1 MSLAEIESGRTAG
14 PPSAGAIPPG
24 SLTPGPPASGPFP
37 FDPLA
42 SRPAPP
48 RRRFDRSLVDRARS
62 LRVTVADLLAAR
74 PEHAG
79 EIGAGA
85 KAAAAQH
92 RRETARS
99 LILDLLDREAV
110 ALMAAGQDPLPPV
123 DETTV
128 VELVLAMLF
137 GLGLLQVFID
147 DDSVENIDVNGADV
161 AFVTFASGEKTRYGP
176 IAESD
181 DELVSMIRSAAAR
194 FGLSERRFDSAQPEL
209 DLRLPDGSRLS
220 AVMAVTERP
229 VIDIR
234 RHRLAGH
241 TLDDLVEIGALDED
255 LARMLAAAVRA
266 RRNILIS
273 GAMNSGKTTLLRALA
288 AEIAPEERIVT
299 IEQALELGLDRQDDR
314 HPDCVA
320 MEARLANTEGVG
332 AIGMAQLVRRS
343 LRMNA
348 SRVIVGEVLG
358 DEVVPMLNAMSQGR
372 SGSMAT
378 IHADDSAGAFLRL
391 AAYAVQAPE
400 RLPLEATNLLIAG
413 AVHLVVHLD
422 GEDWRP
428 ERDLTDDRWAE
439 RDLTDNRWAERDLSG
454 NRRPDAQRHGF
465 RASRHVASVREVVGA
480 DGPLVITNEIWKPGD
495 DGRAVPA
502 APLRDSTA
510 ALLAAHGYEPP
521 LRASIGAW

>member
-1 MSLAEIESGRTAG
+1 MT
-14 PPSAGAIPPG
+14 G
-24 SLTPGPPASGPFP
+24 SVLPASHVVRR
-37 FDPLA
+37 A
-42 SRPAPP
+42 RP
-48 RRRFDRSLVDRARS
+48 DRALVDKARS
-62 LRVTVADLLAAR
+62 LRRIVAEKLATAPQLPDGLDRASPQSTQISRAAVRDLVIDLL
-74 PEHAG
+74 EG
-79 EIGAGA
+79 E
-85 KAAAAQH
+85 AAA
-92 RRETARS
+92 
-99 LILDLLDREAV
+99 LLAS
-110 ALMAAGQDPLPPV
+110 GQDPAPEY
-123 DETTV
+123 DETTL

-147 DDSVENIDVNGADV
+147 DEMVENIDVNGAET
-161 AFVTFASGEKTRYGP
+161 AFVTFANGDKLCFGP
-176 IAESD
+176 IAEND
-181 DELVSMIRSAAAR
+181 DELVAMVRSAAVR

-220 AVMAVTERP
+220 AVMAVTARP
-229 VIDIR
+229 VVDIR
-234 RHRLAGH
+234 RHRLSDHSLEDLVNLG
-241 TLDDLVEIGALDED
+241 TLDDD

-266 RRNILIS
+266 KRNIVIS

-288 AEIAPEERIVT
+288 AEISPFERIVT
-299 IEQALELGLDRQDDR
+299 IEQALELGLDRQVER

-378 IHADDSAGAFLRL
+378 IHADDSAGVFRRL

-400 RLPLEATNLLIAG
+400 RLALEATNLLIAG

-422 GEDWRP
+422 TSDRP
-428 ERDLTDDRWAE
+428 TQGGPPATGGREGLE
-439 RDLTDNRWAERDLSG
+439 S
-454 NRRPDAQRHGF
+454 RRP
-465 RASRHVASVREVVGA
+465 SRHVASVREVVGV
-480 DGPLVITNEIWKPGD
+480 DGPLVITNEIWQPGP

-502 APLRDSTA
+502 APLRDATA
-510 ALLAAHGYEPP
+510 ALLAVHGYRTPHRE
-521 LRASIGAW
+521 SIGAW